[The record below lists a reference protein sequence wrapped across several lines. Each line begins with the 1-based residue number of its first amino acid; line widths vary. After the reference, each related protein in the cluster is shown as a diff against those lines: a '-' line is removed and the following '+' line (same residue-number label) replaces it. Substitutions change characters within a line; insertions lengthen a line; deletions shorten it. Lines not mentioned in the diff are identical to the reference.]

1 MTRPRGEREISK
13 SQRYQRRLYIGM
25 VLTGVTLYLVYMLS
39 TDSFQKSNAAR
50 YVGSFVAGLFG
61 FTAIETLRRS
71 LD

>member
-1 MTRPRGEREISK
+1 MMEQIEEKKDSRSR
-13 SQRYQRRLYIGM
+13 RYQQRLYVGI
-25 VLTGVTLYLVYMLS
+25 VLTSASLFLVCMLS

-50 YVGSFVAGLFG
+50 YVASFVAGLFG

>member
-1 MTRPRGEREISK
+1 MMKQIEEKKDSR
-13 SQRYQRRLYIGM
+13 SQRYQRRLYVGVI
-25 VLTGVTLYLVYMLS
+25 LTSATLLLVYMLA

-50 YVGSFVAGLFG
+50 YVASFVAGLFG

>member
-1 MTRPRGEREISK
+1 MRQIEGKKDSR
-13 SQRYQRRLYIGM
+13 SQRYQRLYVGI
-25 VLTGVTLYLVYMLS
+25 VLTSATLILVCMLA

-50 YVGSFVAGLFG
+50 YVASFVAGLFG